1 MDGRPRV
8 MIVGP
13 GPGGAGGI
21 AVVIETLVAS
31 PLADRYELLQVVTH
45 IDSAPTGKA
54 LRAVM
59 GIARAAY
66 LLALR
71 RVDLVYLHASSG
83 PSLRRKALVAAIARL
98 ARRPYVV
105 HVHAGGFDRYYR
117 SASRSEQRLMRGT
130 LAGAA
135 LVITLSGSSER
146 RLRALAPCRTTVI
159 PNPVSIPPQP
169 ARLHASSARI
179 VCLGRVGVGKGST
192 TLVQAFSILGERY
205 VDARLVL
212 AGDGALSSV
221 LDEARRLGVSDRVE
235 LPGWIGPEARERT
248 LLAATVFALPSR
260 EEGLPVSLLEA
271 MAYGLPA
278 VVTPVGGI
286 PDVFEEGRH
295 GYFVPPDDPDA
306 LADRLG
312 ALLDDPELARQM
324 GMQARADAKGRYA
337 TNVVAAQVG
346 DALQSVLARSQA
358 DERL

>member
-1 MDGRPRV
+1 

-212 AGDGALSSV
+212 AGDGDLSSV

-235 LPGWIGPEARERT
+235 LPGWIGHEARERT